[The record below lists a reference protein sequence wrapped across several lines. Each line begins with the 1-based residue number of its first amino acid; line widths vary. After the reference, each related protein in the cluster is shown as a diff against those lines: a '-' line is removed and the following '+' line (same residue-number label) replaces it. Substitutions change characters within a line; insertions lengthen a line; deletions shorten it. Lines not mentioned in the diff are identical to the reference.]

1 MDMLLMDPRTG
12 EHRCWDSLDEWIAA
26 GGNILALRLEAAEDG
41 DWEMLQSIAD
51 ELGDHP
57 ECDLCMAAGAA
68 LSEAR
73 AGIVTWEDPDTE
85 EELQICIG
93 CEECVAENARADEL
107 TFETLAQ
114 WEAAGEPDLCGVC
127 SDFGLLTAPSA
138 GAEHCVDCAAEIAHA
153 REHA

>member
-12 EHRCWDSLDEWIAA
+12 EMRLWDSLDEWIAA
-26 GGNILALRLEAAEDG
+26 GGNVHALRLEAGAHR
-41 DWEMLQSIAD
+41 DWEMLQTIAD

-93 CEECVAENARADEL
+93 CEECIEENARLE
-107 TFETLAQ
+107 EQ
-114 WEAAGEPDLCGVC
+114 
-127 SDFGLLTAPSA
+127 GL
-138 GAEHCVDCAAEIAHA
+138 
-153 REHA
+153 